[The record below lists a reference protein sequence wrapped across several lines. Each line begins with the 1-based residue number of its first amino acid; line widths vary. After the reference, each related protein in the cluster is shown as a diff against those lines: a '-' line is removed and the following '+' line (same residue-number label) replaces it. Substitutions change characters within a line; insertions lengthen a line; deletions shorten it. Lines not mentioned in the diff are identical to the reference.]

1 MSDLRPAVAAN
12 GLELRFGDT
21 VALARSDFS
30 LPGEGVSAL
39 IGPNG
44 SGKSTVL
51 SAIGGIH
58 RPTIG
63 TIEVL
68 GTTPVRARPR
78 VAYVLQSTKVNDALP
93 VTVREVVA
101 MGRYASKGMI
111 ARMGARDRQSIDEVL
126 SRLDLEG
133 LEHRHLRELSGGQ
146 RQRVFVA
153 QGLVQE
159 RGLLLLDEPTMAL
172 DLVSAGVIREAIAG
186 ERVAGR
192 PVVVTT
198 HDLSEAQQADHV
210 LLLANRVVAEGTPE
224 EVLTPESL
232 SEAYRS
238 DIGDLAGHLYLDD
251 AAHQPAN
258 PRHTH
263 VEGHPHL

>member
-1 MSDLRPAVAAN
+1 MRPAVTAI
-12 GLELRFGDT
+12 GLDLRFGET

-30 LPGEGVSAL
+30 LPGDGVSIL

-44 SGKSTVL
+44 SGKSSVL

-58 RPTIG
+58 RPFAG
-63 TIEVL
+63 SIEVL
-68 GTTPVRARPR
+68 GTTPVQARPR

-101 MGRYASKGMI
+101 MGRFTSKGMV
-111 ARMGARDRQSIDEVL
+111 ARLGYRDKEAIDEAL
-126 SRLDLEG
+126 ARLDLVE
-133 LEHRHLRELSGGQ
+133 LQHRHLRELSGGQ

-159 RGLLLLDEPTMAL
+159 RDLLLLDEPTMAL
-172 DLVSAGVIREAIAG
+172 DLVSTGVIRQAING
-186 ERVAGR
+186 ERAAGR

-210 LLLANRVVAEGTPE
+210 LLLANRVVAAGPPG

-251 AAHQPAN
+251 AAHQPAD

-263 VEGHPHL
+263 VEGHPHP